1 MTRKAIFI
9 LGTLVVIG
17 GIAFKVIAGLYDNL
31 HVRLPEYELPK
42 NVVVLDQNLSSGQ
55 RSWYYH
61 ADQGTRTFGIPY
73 EWFVS
78 MEQPVISLSA
88 AGLFSDPLY
97 LDRYGFIPSPADAE
111 KPPLPIG
118 VAHGGTMLT
127 ASGEPWLNPKTRQPT
142 GGIGLTCSACHTG
155 RFTYGGTA
163 VVVDG
168 GSALIDLFKL
178 KQGIGVALLFTRYLP
193 GRFDRFAERVL
204 GSGATDAERAELK
217 SQVDAALQQMKKMSD
232 LESNVAA
239 QSVEEGYGRLDAL
252 NRIGNQVFSVDLN
265 DPGNYAPHSAP
276 VHYPRIWNAPWFS
289 WVQYNGSIEQP
300 IMRNLGEALGVSA
313 DLNLTRAE
321 NGIYASSAQIKT
333 LAEIEQT
340 IAGEQPTAEHG
351 FSGLRSPSWPK
362 DILPAI
368 DEQRAA
374 RGAALYEEVCQD
386 CHLPPVKS
394 PEFFQSQR
402 WLAPNAGG
410 ERVLDLELIP
420 LQHIGTDPS
429 QAVGMKNRTVKLPAS
444 LGIGTNEFGP
454 ALGML
459 VEKTVKFWYDSQ
471 TAAVTQSDR
480 QRISGSRPNGIQAPL
495 AYKVRPLNGV
505 WATPPYLHNGSVPN
519 VYALL
524 SPVAERPAKF
534 YLGNREY
541 DPVNLG
547 YRTEKLDNGFE
558 FDTSLP
564 GNSNRGHEFSD
575 RKGDGVIGRSLSP
588 DERKALIE
596 YLKTL

>member
-9 LGTLVVIG
+9 LGTLAVIG
-17 GIAFKVIAGLYDNL
+17 VVAFKVADGLYKNL
-31 HVRLPEYELPK
+31 HVSLPRYEQPK
-42 NVVVLDQNLSSGQ
+42 KVVWLDQNLSVDK
-55 RSWYYH
+55 RNWYYH

-73 EWFVS
+73 EWFVA
-78 MEQPVISLSA
+78 MEQPEISLSA
-88 AGLFSDPLY
+88 AGLFSDPAY
-97 LDRYGFIPSPADAE
+97 LDRYGFIANSAGPE

-118 VAHGGTMLT
+118 MAHGGTMMT
-127 ASGEPWLNPKTRQPT
+127 ASGEPWLNPKTKQPT
-142 GGIGLTCSACHTG
+142 SGIGLTCSACHTG
-155 RFTYGGTA
+155 RFSYKGTA
-163 VVVDG
+163 VVIDG

-178 KQGIGVALLFTRYLP
+178 KQGIGAALFFTRYLP
-193 GRFDRFAERVL
+193 GRFDHFADRIL
-204 GSGATDAERAELK
+204 GPGASDAERTALK
-217 SQVDAALQQMKKMSD
+217 DQIDAALQQMKKMSD
-232 LESNVAA
+232 LENSVAA
-239 QSVEEGYGRLDAL
+239 KSVEEGYGRLDAL

-265 DPGNYAPHSAP
+265 NPGNYAPHSAP

-300 IMRNLGEALGVSA
+300 IVRNVGEALGVSA

-321 NGIYASSAQIKT
+321 KGIYASSAHIKT

-340 IAGEQPTAEHG
+340 IAGEQPTAERG
-351 FSGLRSPSWPK
+351 FSGLKSPSWPK

-368 DEQRAA
+368 DQQRAA
-374 RGAALYEEVCQD
+374 HGAALYKEICQD
-386 CHLPPVKS
+386 CHMPPVKT
-394 PEFFQSQR
+394 PEFFQSPR
-402 WLAPNAGG
+402 WLAPNAAG

-429 QAVGMKNRTVKLPAS
+429 QAVGMKNRKVNLPAS
-444 LGIGTNEFGP
+444 LAIGTNEFGP
-454 ALGML
+454 ALGLL
-459 VEKTVKFWYDSQ
+459 VEKTVNYWYGRQ
-471 TAAVTQSDR
+471 IPAVTDTDR
-480 QRISGSRPNGIQAPL
+480 QRISGSRANGIQAPL

-541 DPVNLG
+541 DPVDLG
-547 YRTEKLDNGFE
+547 YRTDSLDNGFE

-564 GNSNRGHEFSD
+564 GNSNHGHEFSD
-575 RKGDGVIGRSLSP
+575 QKRDGVIGRALSP

>member
-547 YRTEKLDNGFE
+547 YRTDKLDNGFE